1 MADKEIKV
9 GFPEVKVEALEFFLR
24 EKDEQIEPMIK
35 EHLDKMYEKYV
46 PPQVRKFVEAKA
58 GIVNEETPQQTEVVQ
73 QAPRQQSRRGSRA
86 NVPREDNSS
95 QTESTSEQTETLEQ
109 QPTDV
114 EETAGMTM
122 GM

>member
-46 PPQVRKFVEAKA
+46 PPQVRKFVESKA

-73 QAPRQQSRRGSRA
+73 QASRQQSRRGSRA
-86 NVPREDNSS
+86 NTPREDNSS
-95 QTESTSEQTETLEQ
+95 QTESTAEQTETLEQ